1 MIRDKLKVRNVS
13 QRQMQKC
20 VKIRDSQMHSSL
32 RTNEEEKPRN
42 VMNFLKKINFI
53 FMQFHANQN
62 QSELMKFMQINIRH
76 EAAKFRTCR

>member
-1 MIRDKLKVRNVS
+1 MIRDKLKVRNFF

-32 RTNEEEKPRN
+32 RPNDEEN
-42 VMNFLKKINFI
+42 VVNFLKKINFI
-53 FMQFHANQN
+53 FMQFNANQN

-76 EAAKFRTCR
+76 EAAKLRTCR